1 MQIEVQSR
9 WQLADTALDAWL
21 FLVSLVALLA
31 TEWGLRKRWG
41 LV

>member
-21 FLVSLVALLA
+21 FLVCLVALLA